1 MCVFSVLRTSTFIFV
16 KQQDACL
23 EHKTTEKMGD
33 FAEEWDS
40 VGSCVLLCLC
50 KYSH

>member
-16 KQQDACL
+16 KQQDACR

-33 FAEEWDS
+33 FAEE
-40 VGSCVLLCLC
+40 
-50 KYSH
+50 